1 MSPLESEKQFE
12 VVTSGSFELNVSKF
26 ILSNDA
32 RKALLNMRAGAILDK
47 VNINSMSYVGRPEEL
62 LQAIA
67 RSDIQLVEYD
77 YLLELDTTN
86 RDNLENDNEPTT

>member
-1 MSPLESEKQFE
+1 MSPIEKKKQFE
-12 VVTSGSFELNVSKF
+12 LVSSGSFELNVSKF

-47 VNINSMSYVGRPEEL
+47 VNINSMSYVGRPDDL

-86 RDNLENDNEPTT
+86 RELLEKTNEQST